1 MIVSKKFNL
10 DTFYLYEKK
19 YKEANKLMIYESPQ
33 GFKMYITFMSEFK
46 DMLYNLI
53 HIILEPVCK
62 TEPEAE
68 SLIRAFANEIETK
81 YYNEYVR
88 IIKIYQH
95 LIEDDMDID
104 IYSAKIK
111 DIEDTLYSI
120 MAMRSLKHF
129 AFYMER
135 SKPPKDRIWGST
147 MVIFESYFWYTQR
160 MILKQDI
167 EKIRASYFPGAGKT
181 YAGNLTC
188 AFWFGYDINMSILRI
203 TYSDDLAKQFVMQTA
218 DMIKSDQYKK
228 VFPRFNKEEREVFAI
243 NNAGG
248 FKLRG
253 SNVYNLY
260 ATTTNGQS
268 TGKRAKLLMIDDV
281 SKGVEEAY
289 KIDVHN
295 YIISKYDGNWSS
307 RGDGDTQLQILLGT
321 MWSPYDLLNEIMN
334 RAKKHSQIYD
344 SIRFKYVKVNA
355 ENEKDVKEV
364 FIAVP
369 ILDYKTDTST
379 CPKRY
384 STELMRKKRDDFKDK
399 ELFEAVYQQNPLEPS
414 ALIFGYS
421 RLNTYKTIPF
431 GKDAPF
437 ECKGMIDPAKVGK
450 DYCAFGVFKRW
461 YKLDGTWSDWYLID
475 AVYKQDTV
483 ENLYDLI
490 VEKIIKHGLTELG
503 GELNTNS
510 SLLYV
515 IKRKCAERGYTSL
528 RTLDV
533 WSYENKESKILGAK
547 MGVLNLIIYPSQELF
562 SARNDLGLGMIHF
575 TTYDITGRNA
585 HDDFVDM
592 VSMFVIKFCKGKTR
606 NFVQILDRNI
616 FNLR

>member
-10 DTFYLYEKK
+10 DTFYLYDKK
-19 YKEANKLMIYESPQ
+19 YKEANQLNIFKTPQ
-33 GFKMYITFMSEFK
+33 GFKLYITFMCEFK

-62 TEPEAE
+62 SEPEAE
-68 SLIRAFANEIETK
+68 SLIRAFTNEIEMK
-81 YYNEYVR
+81 YYNEFVR
-88 IIKIYQH
+88 VVKNYQH
-95 LIEDDMDID
+95 LIEEDNEFDVFLV
-104 IYSAKIK
+104 KIK
-111 DIEDTLYSI
+111 DIEDTLYAL
-120 MAMRSLKHF
+120 MALRNLKRF

-135 SKPPKDRIWGST
+135 AKEPVDRIWDST
-147 MVIFESYFWYTQR
+147 MVIFESYFWYAQR

-167 EKIRASYFPGAGKT
+167 EKIRASYFPGAGKSF
-181 YAGNLTC
+181 AGNLTC
-188 AFWFGYDINMSILRI
+188 AFWLGYDINMSILRV
-203 TYSDDLAKQFVMQTA
+203 TYSDDLAKEFVMKIA
-218 DMIKSDQYKK
+218 DMIKSDQFKK
-228 VFPRFNKEEREVFAI
+228 VFPRFNKEEREVFAV
-243 NNAGG
+243 NNSSSI
-248 FKLRG
+248 KLRG
-253 SNVYNLY
+253 SNVFNLY
-260 ATTTNGQS
+260 ATTTGGQS

-295 YIISKYDGNWSS
+295 FIINKYDGNWSS
-307 RGDGDTQLQILLGT
+307 RGDGGSQLQILLGT

-334 RAKKHSQIYD
+334 RAKKYAQIYD

-355 ENEKDVKEV
+355 EKEADVTEV

-369 ILDYKTDTST
+369 ILDYQTDTST
-379 CPKRY
+379 CPKRFP
-384 STELMRKKRDDFKDK
+384 TELMRQKREDFKDK
-399 ELFEAVYQQNPLEPS
+399 ELFEAVYQQNPVEPI
-414 ALIFGYS
+414 ALAFGYS

-437 ECKGMIDPAKVGK
+437 ECKGMIDPAKIGK

-461 YKLDGTWSDWYLID
+461 YKLDGTWSEWYLID
-475 AVYKQDTV
+475 AVYKQDTT

-490 VEKIIKHGLTELG
+490 VNKIIKHGMTELG

-515 IKRKCAERGYTSL
+515 IKKKCIERGYLNL

-533 WSYENKESKILGAK
+533 WTYENKESKILGAK
-547 MGVLNLIIYPSQELF
+547 NGIINNIIYPAQELF

-592 VSMFVIKFCKGKTR
+592 ISMFVIKFCKGETS
-606 NFVQILDRNI
+606 NSVQILNRNI
-616 FNLR
+616 FNFR